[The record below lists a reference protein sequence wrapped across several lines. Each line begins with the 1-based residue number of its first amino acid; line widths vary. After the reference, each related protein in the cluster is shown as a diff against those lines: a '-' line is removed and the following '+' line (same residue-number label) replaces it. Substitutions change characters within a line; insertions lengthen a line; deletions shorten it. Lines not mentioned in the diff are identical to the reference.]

1 MIGPNGAGKSTLFR
15 GLAGI
20 LKPLSGSIDLGGL
33 DIRDIAYLPQS
44 VDIDRSFPISVFDL
58 VGTGLWRTTGFF
70 GGMGKAE
77 RDKITQA
84 LAAVGLNGFE
94 NRSIGTLSGGQMQR
108 MLFARVLLQD
118 ARLIVLDEPFNAID
132 AKTSADLLALVKRWH
147 GEGRTVLAAL
157 HDMELVRDH
166 FPETLLL
173 ARGPVAWGATAEV
186 LTAENLMVALRMC
199 EAFDD
204 TCRRL
209 RGRYA
214 VTGRLMLYDALI
226 APFTEFEF
234 MRRALAAVI
243 ALALGAA
250 PIGVFLMLRRMSLVG
265 DAMAH
270 AILPGAAIGF
280 LVSGLNLFAM
290 TTGGLIAG
298 FTVAILA
305 GLVARHTELKE
316 DASLATFYLVSL
328 ALGVTI
334 VSVKGTN
341 IDLLHVLFGNILAM
355 DDQTLLVI
363 AFNAT
368 ITLLVHGRDL
378 PAAGD
383 RMRRSGIPAHRLPRR
398 CARASGVPGAGRH
411 QPRQRLSRARHAAR
425 RRPDDPARRHRAV
438 LVARHHRHD
447 LHRGRKRD
455 CLGLCRAGAV
465 VPDQNSL
472 RPGDHPDRGGALCDL
487 AAVRQCQRP
496 GAADVPRPSSRGVVM
511 MRFWLIALALL
522 AAAGPARAA
531 DRLNVVASFSILGD
545 FVRNVGGD
553 RVNVTTLVGPNSD
566 AHVYVPTPADAKK
579 VADAKLVFVNGLG
592 FEGWLS
598 RLVKSAGGKASVV
611 TATTGIAP
619 LKLGSEA
626 DPHAWQSVANAKIYV
641 ANIRDALARPLLR
654 MPKPS
659 SPMRTPIWLNSTRW
673 SARCARRSR
682 KFRKAAAR

>member
-1 MIGPNGAGKSTLFR
+1 MAAQLKFHNVTLGYDRHPAVHHLNGEVAAGALVAVIGPNGAGKSTLFR

-77 RDKITQA
+77 RDKITKA

-132 AKTSADLLALVKRWH
+132 TKTSADLLGA
-147 GEGRTVLAAL
+147 GEA
-157 HDMELVRDH
+157 
-166 FPETLLL
+166 L
-173 ARGPVAWGATAEV
+173 ARRGPHRAGGAARHGAGARPFPGNAAARARAGGV
-186 LTAENLMVALRMC
+186 GRDRRGADRGKPDGRAADVRGVRRHR
-199 EAFDD
+199 
-204 TCRRL
+204 RRL

-280 LVSGLNLFAM
+280 LVSGINLFAM

-305 GLVARHTELKE
+305 GVVARTTELKE

-368 ITLLVHGRDL
+368 VTLLVM
-378 PAAGD
+378 AV
-383 RMRRSGIPAHRLPRR
+383 IF
-398 CARASGVPGAGRH
+398 
-411 QPRQRLSRARHAAR
+411 
-425 RRPDDPARRHRAV
+425 RPLVIECVDPVFLRTV
-438 LVARHHRHD
+438 S
-447 LHRGRKRD
+447 
-455 CLGLCRAGAV
+455 RAGAPAHLAFLALV
-465 VPDQNSL
+465 VINL
-472 RPGDHPDRGGALCDL
+472 VNGFHALGTLLGVGLMILPAGIARFWSRDITGMICIAVASAIVSGYAGL
-487 AAVRQCQRP
+487 VLSFQTRIPSGPAIILIAAVLYVVSLLFGPVSGLVRQMFP
-496 GAADVPRPSSRGVVM
+496 GRH
-511 MRFWLIALALL
+511 L
-522 AAAGPARAA
+522 
-531 DRLNVVASFSILGD
+531 
-545 FVRNVGGD
+545 
-553 RVNVTTLVGPNSD
+553 
-566 AHVYVPTPADAKK
+566 
-579 VADAKLVFVNGLG
+579 
-592 FEGWLS
+592 
-598 RLVKSAGGKASVV
+598 
-611 TATTGIAP
+611 
-619 LKLGSEA
+619 EA
-626 DPHAWQSVANAKIYV
+626 
-641 ANIRDALARPLLR
+641 
-654 MPKPS
+654 
-659 SPMRTPIWLNSTRW
+659 
-673 SARCARRSR
+673 
-682 KFRKAAAR
+682 